1 MKVASGLA
9 QGRHPEPALA
19 GAAVAEAMAR
29 ADLGHARAVL
39 LYLSAEFAHDPQPA
53 ITAAA
58 RAAQCLQ
65 VAGCTAAGVFSDA
78 DWVLDA
84 PAAAALVLGDGLSLQ
99 TAGSREEPSPRL
111 TSPLLTSPLLT
122 YAAPNALD
130 MHWLM
135 SGGARFGGVS
145 GDASGQGPYS
155 VWSGGHA
162 HHEARCELALAGCEV
177 QVGVTQGIRPL
188 TQSAPVQR
196 SVGNELLQVGGLPA
210 LTSLVREL
218 PLSQRGA
225 KHLPSHSLMAGVT
238 YGEPLG
244 ALEEGRFHLLPVLSV
259 DEERRSVTIVGPLPA
274 GTEIFWAQRQPRAAE
289 QDLAR
294 LLERMAQARNDP
306 PRFGLVF
313 SCMARGPLFYGGVDR
328 DLRLLKER
336 FPAMPFIGFYGNGE
350 IAHRDGANRLLQSS
364 LVLGLGHEVCTWP

>member
-39 LYLSAEFAHDPQPA
+39 LYLTAEFAHDPQPA

-58 RAAQCLQ
+58 RAANCLQ

-99 TAGSREEPSPRL
+99 TAGGSE
-111 TSPLLTSPLLT
+111 TSSPLLT
-122 YAAPNALD
+122 YAAPSALD

-162 HHEARCELALAGCEV
+162 HHEARCELALAGCDM
-177 QVGVTQGIRPL
+177 QVGVTQGIRLLSQP
-188 TQSAPVQR
+188 AVVQR
-196 SVGNELLQVGGLPA
+196 SDGNELLQVGGLPA
-210 LTSLVREL
+210 LTSLVQEL

-225 KHLPSHSLMAGVT
+225 KHLPSHSLMAGVI
-238 YGEPLG
+238 YGEPRD

-259 DEERRSVTIVGPLPA
+259 DEERRSVTIAGPLPA
-274 GTEIFWAQRQPRAAE
+274 GAEMFWAQRQPRAAE
-289 QDLAR
+289 QDLTR
-294 LLERMAQARNDP
+294 MLERMAGARIDP
-306 PRFGLVF
+306 PRFGLLF

-328 DLRLLKER
+328 DLQIMKQR

-350 IAHRDGANRLLQSS
+350 MAHLDGANRLLQSS
-364 LVLGLGHEVCTWP
+364 LVLGLGHEVSTRP